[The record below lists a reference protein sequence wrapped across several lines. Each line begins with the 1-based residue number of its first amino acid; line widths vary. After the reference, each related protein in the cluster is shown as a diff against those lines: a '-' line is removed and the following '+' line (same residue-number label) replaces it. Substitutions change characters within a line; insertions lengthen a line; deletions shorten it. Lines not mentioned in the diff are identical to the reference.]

1 MIGRRLFGIALLGAA
16 LAFGAPA
23 AMVSSGSAQ
32 AAGPT
37 VSAKVGKPI
46 QEAQKLIEQK
56 KFREAL
62 AKVNEA
68 DKISGKSPYE
78 QFVIND
84 LQGFLYNQLGDYANA
99 AQAYE
104 AVVKSGQIS
113 GKDLAVRQRA
123 VISMYF
129 QTKNYSKSLSMANQW
144 LANNPNDADIL
155 ILAGQSAYLLG
166 DYATAASTV
175 GKAIQ
180 VQESAGRRPD
190 EVTLQLLMAAQY
202 KVGDT
207 KGYSKTLER
216 LVRSYKKPEYWAD
229 LLSSLKSKPGI
240 SDKRSLDIYRLQYAA
255 GALVKAEDY
264 TAMAETALLAGF
276 PGDAKMV
283 LEKGFKAGIL
293 GTDRHKRL
301 LAEANQK
308 AAADQ
313 KVLAQLEAA
322 AKASPDGERD
332 VQLGEAYA
340 SYGMYDKAIEA
351 LQRGLSKGGG
361 NNPEEAKLNL
371 ARIYVLANQRDKAR
385 QTFSSVNGKDGTSD
399 LARLWL
405 IHLS

>member
-1 MIGRRLFGIALLGAA
+1 ML
-16 LAFGAPA
+16 
-23 AMVSSGSAQ
+23 
-32 AAGPT
+32 T
-37 VSAKVGKPI
+37 
-46 QEAQKLIEQK
+46 
-56 KFREAL
+56 
-62 AKVNEA
+62 
-68 DKISGKSPYE
+68 
-78 QFVIND
+78 
-84 LQGFLYNQLGDYANA
+84 
-99 AQAYE
+99 
-104 AVVKSGQIS
+104 
-113 GKDLAVRQRA
+113 
-123 VISMYF
+123 
-129 QTKNYSKSLSMANQW
+129 
-144 LANNPNDADIL
+144 
-155 ILAGQSAYLLG
+155 LAGQSAYLLG
-166 DYATAASTV
+166 DHKTAAAQVS
-175 GKAIQ
+175 KAIQ
-180 VQESAGRRPD
+180 VQESAGKRPD
-190 EVTLQLLMAAQY
+190 EATLQLLMAAQY
-202 KVGDT
+202 KTGDS
-207 KGYSKTLER
+207 KGYTKTLER

-229 LLSSLKSKPGI
+229 LLSSLKRKPGT

-276 PGDAKMV
+276 PGDAKTV

-308 AAADQ
+308 AASDQ
-313 KVLAQLEAA
+313 RVLATLEAQ
-322 AKASPDGERD
+322 AKQSPDGERD

-385 QTFSSVNGKDGTSD
+385 QTFSSVNGTDGTSD